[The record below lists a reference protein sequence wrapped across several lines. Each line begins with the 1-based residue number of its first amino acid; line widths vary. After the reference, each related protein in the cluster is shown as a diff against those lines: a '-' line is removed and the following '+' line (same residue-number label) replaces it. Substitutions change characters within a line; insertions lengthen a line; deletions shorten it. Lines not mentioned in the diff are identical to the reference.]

1 MKVSPSL
8 YSSRLTPKE
17 TVKLIR
23 NTISECVHID
33 VKDVENLDKVRK
45 DVNTVRNNSDLFVDM
60 HLIDD
65 HPNLKM
71 DQLKDISP
79 DYLAVQYEN
88 MKHPEVYFDLISE
101 LKDTSVGISITRAT
115 DMSKIGEFILKSEYV
130 LLMTT
135 VPGESGGSFND
146 DSLEWIRSFREKYPK
161 KRIHVDGGVDDLVSE
176 KIRDLNVDCVV
187 SGSYLMNAESMIASV
202 LKLKGAP
209 LNKRL
214 TKHMLP
220 VEHVPTISCE
230 SSLLEALASIESG
243 QRGFCFVTDSRQWGI
258 LTDGDIRRY
267 LIDKTPFDSPL
278 SHAIGS
284 MTNYYP
290 FSIDHKSSVEN
301 LLRKL
306 IQEKLDKKLK
316 FVVLTCYNEPIGILQ
331 LNKITRS

>member
-1 MKVSPSL
+1 LKVSPSL
-8 YSSRLTPKE
+8 YSSKLTPKK
-17 TVKLIR
+17 TVRLIR
-23 NTISECVHID
+23 NTISECVHVD
-33 VKDVENLDKVRK
+33 VKDVENLDKVHR
-45 DVNTVRNNSDLFVDM
+45 DVNTIRDNSDLFVDM
-60 HLIDD
+60 HLIDES
-65 HPNLKM
+65 PNLKI

-79 DYLAVQYEN
+79 DYLAIQYEN

-115 DMSKIGEFILKSEYV
+115 DTSEIEEFIQKSDYV

-135 VPGESGGSFND
+135 IPGESGGSFND

-176 KIRDLNVDCVV
+176 KIRDLNIDCVV

-209 LNKRL
+209 SRKRL

-220 VEHVPTISCE
+220 IEHIPATSSE
-230 SSLLEALASIESG
+230 SSLLEALRSIEAG
-243 QRGFCFVTDSRQWGI
+243 QRGFCLVTEANKWGI

-267 LIDKTPFDSPL
+267 LINATLFDSPL
-278 SHAIGS
+278 SHAIGP
-284 MTNYYP
+284 MTNYHP